1 MRLKSAKVEMEEEDR
16 TQSYRLLVKT
26 PDYSTAGVSCL
37 VSWRESL
44 ARKQGGGGTAGTTCD
59 NSNYFYESRGNI
71 MSSEQRQTIITCV
84 HQVDPD
90 TLQPLGA
97 LNILVY
103 TECYNKRCQL
113 ASQQGSHTT

>member
-1 MRLKSAKVEMEEEDR
+1 M
-16 TQSYRLLVKT
+16 VKT
-26 PDYSTAGVSCL
+26 TALLGFPVWSAVESHQLGSKVAGST
-37 VSWRESL
+37 
-44 ARKQGGGGTAGTTCD
+44 GTTCD
-59 NSNYFYESRGNI
+59 NSNYFYELRGNI
-71 MSSEQRQTIITCV
+71 MSSQQRQTIITCV

-113 ASQQGSHTT
+113 ASQLGSHTT